1 MVLVV
6 AMPKRRVTAAR
17 KRQMKAW
24 QLAGQLA
31 SLRARH
37 GSSHPS
43 VKQLKQKMAYKSG
56 ALGYTPPGM
65 GGRRT
70 KLGGKAYTKKTQTNF
85 RPAKEAVDILAG
97 KRTARPTPSP
107 SQAMGHNGPGLKPSP
122 RGGGHKIAPKPPKQ
136 TPAPTAIPMHG
147 SGTGLTS
154 AYRYL
159 PVNVAARKRQVQGKK
174 AKAGKHHG
182 TF

>member
-1 MVLVV
+1 
-6 AMPKRRVTAAR
+6 MPKRRMTAAR
-17 KRQMKAW
+17 ARQVKAW
-24 QLAGQLA
+24 QVAGQLA

-43 VKQLKQKMAYKSG
+43 VTGLKQKIAYKSG
-56 ALGYTPPGM
+56 KLGYTPPGM
-65 GGRRT
+65 GGRRS
-70 KLGGKAYTKKTQTNF
+70 KLGGKAYTHKTASNF
-85 RPAKEAVDILAG
+85 KVSQEVTDLMAG
-97 KRTARPTPSP
+97 KTTLAATS
-107 SQAMGHNGPGLKPSP
+107 AKHEAAGIDHNGPGLKPSP

-136 TPAPTAIPMHG
+136 APKPSIPMHG

-159 PVNVAARKRQVQGKK
+159 PVNVAARKRQVKGKK
-174 AKAGKHHG
+174 VKHHG